1 MWAPGARP
9 GGQFEAVRR
18 TQASDTMTEQPIS
31 MQLTR
36 EDVAKLMA
44 NPSGEMRAE
53 TTAKIAAQFDAQA
66 LSPSERRIAEDIF
79 RTLVRDTEV
88 LVREALATHLKST
101 QDLPHDVALA
111 LARDV
116 DTVALPM
123 LKFSEVLRDEDLI
136 EILRGQEPAKQVAIA
151 RRPGVSEP
159 VSDALID
166 TGNEKAVARLV
177 ANEGAK
183 LTERALGRVMTEY
196 EESEAVYDSLARRPN
211 MPASISAQLVEAL
224 SERLR
229 EFMEQ
234 KHDVSPDVVSNLI
247 LQARERATMSLVEYG
262 STDAELEN
270 LIEQLDHNGR
280 LTASLLLRAL
290 CVGDLNFFERAMAK
304 LAALPLQNARI
315 LIHDQSPL
323 GLESIYMKAELS
335 KRLFPAFRA
344 GVELAHET
352 DYDGGPNDR
361 ARFIERMLERILTQ
375 FEDPQS
381 RLTQEDIDYLMGK
394 LEQVA
399 A

>member
-9 GGQFEAVRR
+9 GGQVEAVRR
-18 TQASDTMTEQPIS
+18 TQASDTMTEQPVS
-31 MQLTR
+31 MQLTG

-44 NPSGEMRAE
+44 NPSGEVRAE

-66 LSPSERRIAEDIF
+66 LSPSERRIAEEIF

-101 QDLPHDVALA
+101 PDLPHDVALA

-183 LTERALGRVMTEY
+183 LTEQALGRVMTEY
-196 EESEAVYDSLARRPN
+196 EESAAVYDSLARRPN

-234 KHDVSPDVVSNLI
+234 KHDISPDVASNLI
-247 LQARERATMSLVEYG
+247 LQARERAIMSLVEYG
-262 STDAELEN
+262 STDTELEN

-315 LIHDQSPL
+315 LIHDQGQL
-323 GLESIYMKAELS
+323 GLESIAIKAELS

-344 GVELAHET
+344 GIELAHET